1 MTLWI
6 SVGLLSFWM
15 VILKRVTRLGG
26 DIIPAVFKPLLTPP
40 QGTINSEVD
49 ELNINDLDDLDPD
62 TVGKIQ
68 ERVKT
73 KLDKNKEH
81 TRKAVNTYQGLFK
94 KIYGLLSTLAN
105 VTSDSVRVYLK
116 LFSVKDANQWRLV
129 RSNMS
134 SIFKHS
140 VRWALNLNA
149 SDSSQSIFGGDSNV

>member
-1 MTLWI
+1 M
-6 SVGLLSFWM
+6 
-15 VILKRVTRLGG
+15 
-26 DIIPAVFKPLLTPP
+26 LTPS
-40 QGTINSEVD
+40 QGTTNSEID

-81 TRKAVNTYQGLFK
+81 ARKAVNTYQGLFM

-116 LFSVKDANQWRLV
+116 LFSVKDANQRRLV
-129 RSNMS
+129 RSKMS

-140 VRWALNLNA
+140 VRWALNLNV
-149 SDSSQSIFGGDSNV
+149 SDSSQSIFGSDSNV

>member
-1 MTLWI
+1 M
-6 SVGLLSFWM
+6 
-15 VILKRVTRLGG
+15 
-26 DIIPAVFKPLLTPP
+26 TPP

-116 LFSVKDANQWRLV
+116 LFSVKDANQRRLV
-129 RSNMS
+129 RSKMS
-134 SIFKHS
+134 SIFKPS
-140 VRWALNLNA
+140 VRRALFLNT
-149 SDSSQSIFGGDSNV
+149 SNSF